1 MTVALERA
9 LNSLSGVE
17 RRSVIRA
24 ASDLEGIGVAL
35 ARILIGIRAELLSDV
50 ARELEMLS
58 ALDAEMAADRQALDD
73 RPYPAATGPTLWFDP
88 ATGTASTE
96 PPTRT

>member
-24 ASDLEGIGVAL
+24 ASDLEGVGVAL

-50 ARELEMLS
+50 SREQEVMHQLAVEMV
-58 ALDAEMAADRQALDD
+58 ADRC
-73 RPYPAATGPTLWFDP
+73 FV
-88 ATGTASTE
+88 E
-96 PPTRT
+96 PPPDTSGR